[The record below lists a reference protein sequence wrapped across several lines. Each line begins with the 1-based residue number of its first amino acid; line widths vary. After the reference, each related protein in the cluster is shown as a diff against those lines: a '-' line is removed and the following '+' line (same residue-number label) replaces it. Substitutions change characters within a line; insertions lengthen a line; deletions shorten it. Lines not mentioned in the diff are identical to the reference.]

1 VTSLTEFLDDICGV
15 SYSVRFN
22 SMLIT
27 VWNRDGD
34 HEAGKQRILETV
46 LREVPE
52 HLIPKR
58 SDLYYYKKHSSHAG
72 FAAPV
77 AKQDPVT
84 EAKVDEQVSKG
95 AIPTVVVPEGGEEA
109 EKMDVDG

>member
-1 VTSLTEFLDDICGV
+1 VVGGTEFLDDICGV

-27 VWNRDGD
+27 IWNRDGD
-34 HEAGKQRILETV
+34 HEAGKNRILETV

-52 HLIPKR
+52 HLVPKR

-72 FAAPV
+72 FTAPA
-77 AKQDPVT
+77 AKQETV
-84 EAKVDEQVSKG
+84 EAKVDEQVSTEINP
-95 AIPTVVVPEGGEEA
+95 AVLEERAQATDEEA
-109 EKMDVDG
+109 K

>member
-1 VTSLTEFLDDICGV
+1 MILEFLDDICGV

-27 VWNRDGD
+27 IWNRDGN

-46 LREVPE
+46 LRDVPE

-58 SDLYYYKKHSSHAG
+58 SDLYYYKKHSEHAG
-72 FAAPV
+72 YTAPV
-77 AKQDPVT
+77 VKQDAV
-84 EAKVDEQVSKG
+84 EAKVDEQVSTEKN
-95 AIPTVVVPEGGEEA
+95 PEASEQQEA
-109 EKMDVDG
+109 TA

>member
-1 VTSLTEFLDDICGV
+1 
-15 SYSVRFN
+15 VRFN

-27 VWNRDGD
+27 IWNRDGT

-58 SDLYYYKKHSSHAG
+58 PDMYYYKKHSEHAG
-72 FAAPV
+72 YTAPV
-77 AKQDPVT
+77 AKQDPAV
-84 EAKVDEQVSKG
+84 EAKVDQQVSTEVNPD
-95 AIPTVVVPEGGEEA
+95 AVEGQGLASDEVNA
-109 EKMDVDG
+109 

>member
-1 VTSLTEFLDDICGV
+1 VLEFLDDICGV

-27 VWNRDGD
+27 IWNRDGD
-34 HEAGKQRILETV
+34 HEAGKQRIIETV
-46 LREVPE
+46 LKEVPE
-52 HLIPKR
+52 NLIPKR

-77 AKQDPVT
+77 AKQDSAV
-84 EAKVDEQVSKG
+84 EAKVDEQVSQE
-95 AIPTVVVPEGGEEA
+95 AIPTVVEPEEGEEQ
-109 EKMDVDG
+109 EVDGVEVEK

>member
-1 VTSLTEFLDDICGV
+1 MILEFLDDICGV

-27 VWNRDGD
+27 IWNRDGN

-46 LREVPE
+46 LRDVPE

-58 SDLYYYKKHSSHAG
+58 SDLYYYKKHSEH
-72 FAAPV
+72 
-77 AKQDPVT
+77 AKQSWVAT
-84 EAKVDEQVSKG
+84 KQ
-95 AIPTVVVPEGGEEA
+95 T
-109 EKMDVDG
+109 